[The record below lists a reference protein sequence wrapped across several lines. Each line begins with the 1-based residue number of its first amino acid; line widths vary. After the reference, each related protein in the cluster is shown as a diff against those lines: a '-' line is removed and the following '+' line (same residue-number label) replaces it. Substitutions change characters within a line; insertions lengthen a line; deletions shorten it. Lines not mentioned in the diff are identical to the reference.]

1 MLHNRLPGSGKS
13 SFDLVDH
20 TLVFHELG
28 LTRSNVFLDL
38 GCGMG
43 DYVIAAAEIIGP
55 EGIAYG
61 IDGWDEGIETLKKR
75 SQENHLTNVQAFVI
89 SVADHLPLPDKTVD
103 ICFIATAFH
112 DFIRHGAADGALQEA
127 ARVLKP
133 MGILGIVEFKKI
145 EGPPGPPIHIR
156 LSPAELEK
164 LITNFGFKKTKML
177 DVGPCTYMMVAS
189 QPLAPATQMASI

>member
-1 MLHNRLPGSGKS
+1 MSHNRLPGSGKS

-20 TLVFHELG
+20 ALIFHELG
-28 LTRSNVFLDL
+28 LARSKVFLEL

-55 EGIAYG
+55 KGIAYG
-61 IDGWDEGIETLKKR
+61 IDGWNEGIDILKKR
-75 SQENHLTNVQAFVI
+75 AQENHLANVQAFVT
-89 SVADHLPLPDKTVD
+89 SVADRLPLPDKTVD
-103 ICFIATAFH
+103 ICFIATALH

-133 MGILGIVEFKKI
+133 TGILGIVEFKKI
-145 EGPPGPPIHIR
+145 AGPPGPPIHIR

-164 LITNFGFKKTKML
+164 LITNYGFKKTKTL
-177 DVGPCTYMMVAS
+177 DAGPYTYMMVAS
-189 QPLAPATQMASI
+189 NH